1 MRHVRSEYQILQTLK
16 SLWIRSHNIYMGYTP
31 ERNEDT
37 TMKKKILMLMAA
49 SMLATNVVGCSA
61 GTEIPVASSEDTT
74 ENTETKAETEAESDT
89 TEAEDAAEKSS
100 YENSEDGGHAIHA
113 DGEDISYENIK
124 VNKTGESGSEE
135 ADFYGDNAAVFAE
148 NGANLNI
155 KNAEITTDGGH
166 ANAVFSYG
174 EGTTVNIS
182 DSTIRTASNNSGGLM
197 TTGGGTMNAENL
209 NIITQGGSSAAIR
222 SDRGGGTV
230 NVDGGYYETNGSGS
244 PAIYSTADITV
255 KNAELVS
262 NVAQGVV
269 VEGKNSVALENVKM
283 TANNIKKN
291 SKKSDVYQ
299 AVMLY
304 QSMSGDADEGT
315 AVFKMTG
322 GSLVNKNGGI
332 FYVNNTT
339 AEIDIENV
347 DFTYASDDFLRIE
360 KAGWGSEG
368 SNGGQVTFTAAKQEF
383 EGNTVVDSI
392 STLNMYLND
401 GTLYSGAI
409 NTDGAAGAV
418 YVEISEDSTW
428 KLTGDSYIT
437 SLSCDEDAI
446 DLNGFTLY
454 VNGTAYE
461 EGTSSTG
468 TAVEAYKSS
477 SSDKNGKSGK
487 AEKPDMKDNSGKGE
501 KGSKPDGD
509 HAKSGNSEKPSG
521 KPSGKPDGNN
531 SKSESGKTGSKPD
544 GDHAKPENG
553 EKPSG
558 KPDRKPGSSAE
569 SGDQSSANSETSQ
582 DNSSKN

>member
-1 MRHVRSEYQILQTLK
+1 MRHVRNEFLILQTFK
-16 SLWIRSHNIYMGYTP
+16 SLWITTHNIHMGYIP
-31 ERNEDT
+31 GRNEDT

-49 SMLATNVVGCSA
+49 SMLAANVVGCSA

-74 ENTETKAETEAESDT
+74 ENKETPTETGAESDT
-89 TEAEDAAEKSS
+89 TEAEEAAEDSS
-100 YENSEDGGHAIHA
+100 ENANYENTEDGGHAIHA

-124 VNKTGESGSEE
+124 VTKTGESGSEE

-148 NGANLNI
+148 NGAALTI

-182 DSTIRTASNNSGGLM
+182 DSTIRTNSNNSGGLM

-209 NIITQGGSSAAIR
+209 DIITQGGSSAAIR
-222 SDRGGGTV
+222 SDRGGGIV

-269 VEGKNSVALENVKM
+269 VEGKNSVTLENVSM

-315 AVFKMTG
+315 AIFKMIG

-360 KAGWGSEG
+360 AAGWGSEG
-368 SNGGQVTFTAAKQEF
+368 SNGGQVTFTAAKQKF

-409 NTDGAAGAV
+409 NTDGTAGAV

-437 SLSCDEDAI
+437 SLTCDEDAI

-487 AEKPDMKDNSGKGE
+487 AEKPDMKDKSGKGE

-509 HAKSGNSEKPSG
+509 HANSGKGE

-531 SKSESGKTGSKPD
+531 SKSESGKKGSKPHD
-544 GDHAKPENG
+544 DHAKSENG

-558 KPDRKPGSSAE
+558 KPDRMPGSS
-569 SGDQSSANSETSQ
+569 SGSGEKS
-582 DNSSKN
+582 

>member
-1 MRHVRSEYQILQTLK
+1 
-16 SLWIRSHNIYMGYTP
+16 
-31 ERNEDT
+31 
-37 TMKKKILMLMAA
+37 MKKKLLMMMAVSA
-49 SMLATNVVGCSA
+49 LAANVVACNA
-61 GTEIPVASSEDTT
+61 TTEIPVAASEAATDSSEAQADSESKTDI
-74 ENTETKAETEAESDT
+74 ETKAEGNAIADADSKT
-89 TEAEDAAEKSS
+89 TEKGTETDSEKTL
-100 YENSEDGGHAIHA
+100 YENTEDGGHAILA
-113 DGEDISYENIK
+113 DGENASYENIEVK
-124 VNKTGESGSEE
+124 KTGESDSEE

-148 NGANLNI
+148 NGASLSI
-155 KNAEITTDGGH
+155 KNAEISTDGGH

-182 DSTIRTASNNSGGLM
+182 DSTIKTNSNNSGGLM

-269 VEGKNSVALENVKM
+269 VEGKNSVILDNVKM
-283 TANNIKKN
+283 TASNTTKN

-315 AVFKMTG
+315 AKFKMTG

-360 KAGWGSEG
+360 AAGWGSEG

-383 EGNTVVDSI
+383 EGNTIVDSI
-392 STLNMYLND
+392 STLNMHLND

-409 NTDGAAGAV
+409 NTDGTAGAV
-418 YVEISEDSTW
+418 YVDISEDSTW

-437 SLSCDEDAI
+437 SLTCDEDAI
-446 DLNGFTLY
+446 DLNGYTLY
-454 VNGTAYE
+454 VNGEAYE
-461 EGTSSTG
+461 EGTASTG
-468 TAVEAYKSS
+468 TAVPAYKGSA
-477 SSDKNGKSGK
+477 SDKNSKSGK
-487 AEKPDMKDNSGKGE
+487 SKNDMRPDSENAKPAGETTKPEKRTKSSENKSSDNASSKKKGK
-501 KGSKPDGD
+501 
-509 HAKSGNSEKPSG
+509 KSVT
-521 KPSGKPDGNN
+521 
-531 SKSESGKTGSKPD
+531 SESGKKSSNSDDKKSKD
-544 GDHAKPENG
+544 
-553 EKPSG
+553 
-558 KPDRKPGSSAE
+558 SSAKNK
-569 SGDQSSANSETSQ
+569 SK
-582 DNSSKN
+582 DNL

>member
-1 MRHVRSEYQILQTLK
+1 
-16 SLWIRSHNIYMGYTP
+16 
-31 ERNEDT
+31 
-37 TMKKKILMLMAA
+37 MKKKILMLMAA
-49 SMLATNVVGCSA
+49 SMLAANVVGCSA

-113 DGEDISYENIK
+113 DGEDISYENIS

-148 NGANLNI
+148 NGATLTI

-182 DSTIRTASNNSGGLM
+182 DSTIRTNSNNSGGLM

-209 NIITQGGSSAAIR
+209 DIITQGGSSAAIR

-322 GSLVNKNGGI
+322 GSLINKNGGI

-360 KAGWGSEG
+360 AAGWGSEG

-401 GTLYSGAI
+401 GTLYSGSI

-477 SSDKNGKSGK
+477 SSDKNDKLGKGDK
-487 AEKPDMKDNSGKGE
+487 SGKGE
-501 KGSKPDGD
+501 KGSKSDGDHAKSGKDEKPSGKPDGDHSNSENGKKGSKPDGD
-509 HAKSGNSEKPSG
+509 HAKSG
-521 KPSGKPDGNN
+521 
-531 SKSESGKTGSKPD
+531 KS
-544 GDHAKPENG
+544 

-558 KPDRKPGSSAE
+558 KPDRKPGTSSE
-569 SGDQSSANSETSQ
+569 SGEQSSANSDKATQ
-582 DNSSKN
+582 DNSSRN

>member
-1 MRHVRSEYQILQTLK
+1 
-16 SLWIRSHNIYMGYTP
+16 MGYIP

-37 TMKKKILMLMAA
+37 TMKKKILILMAS
-49 SMLATNVVGCSA
+49 SMLAANVVGCSA
-61 GTEIPVASSEDTT
+61 GTEIPVASSEDIT
-74 ENTETKAETEAESDT
+74 ENNETKAEAET
-89 TEAEDAAEKSS
+89 TEAEEATEAEAEKTS
-100 YENSEDGGHAIHA
+100 YENTEDGGHAIHA
-113 DGEDISYENIK
+113 DGENISYENIK

-148 NGANLNI
+148 NGATLNI

-174 EGTTVNIS
+174 EDTTVNIS
-182 DSTIRTASNNSGGLM
+182 DSTIRTNSNNSGGLM

-209 NIITQGGSSAAIR
+209 DIITQGGSSAAIR

-269 VEGKNSVALENVKM
+269 VEGKNSVTLENVNM

-322 GSLVNKNGGI
+322 GSLINKNGGI

-360 KAGWGSEG
+360 AAGWGSEG

-401 GTLYSGAI
+401 GTLYSGSI

-454 VNGTAYE
+454 VNGSTYE

-487 AEKPDMKDNSGKGE
+487 AERPDMKDKSGKGE

-509 HAKSGNSEKPSG
+509 HAKSGKGE
-521 KPSGKPDGNN
+521 KPSGKPDGDH
-531 SKSESGKTGSKPD
+531 SKSEKGSKPD
-544 GDHAKPENG
+544 GNHAKSENG

-558 KPDRKPGSSAE
+558 KPDRRPGSSSE
-569 SGDQSSANSETSQ
+569 SRDKSSTNSDETAQ
-582 DNSSKN
+582 ENSLNN

>member
-1 MRHVRSEYQILQTLK
+1 
-16 SLWIRSHNIYMGYTP
+16 
-31 ERNEDT
+31 
-37 TMKKKILMLMAA
+37 MKKKILMLMAA
-49 SMLATNVVGCSA
+49 SMLAANVVGCSA

-113 DGEDISYENIK
+113 DGEDISYENIS

-148 NGANLNI
+148 NGATLTI

-182 DSTIRTASNNSGGLM
+182 DSTIRTNSNNSGGLM

-209 NIITQGGSSAAIR
+209 DIITQGGSSAAIR

-262 NVAQGVV
+262 NAAQGVV

-322 GSLVNKNGGI
+322 GSLINKNGGI

-360 KAGWGSEG
+360 AAGWGSEG

-401 GTLYSGAI
+401 GTLYSGSI

-477 SSDKNGKSGK
+477 SSDKNDKLGKGDK
-487 AEKPDMKDNSGKGE
+487 SGKGE

-509 HAKSGNSEKPSG
+509 HAKSGKDE
-521 KPSGKPDGNN
+521 KPSGKPDGDHSN
-531 SKSESGKTGSKPD
+531 SENGKKGSKPD
-544 GDHAKPENG
+544 GDHAKSG
-553 EKPSG
+553 KSEKPSG
-558 KPDRKPGSSAE
+558 KPDRKPGTSSE
-569 SGDQSSANSETSQ
+569 SGEQSSANSDKATQ

>member
-1 MRHVRSEYQILQTLK
+1 
-16 SLWIRSHNIYMGYTP
+16 
-31 ERNEDT
+31 
-37 TMKKKILMLMAA
+37 MKKKILMLMAA
-49 SMLATNVVGCSA
+49 SMLAANVVGCSA

-74 ENTETKAETEAESDT
+74 ENTETKAETEVESDT

-113 DGEDISYENIK
+113 DGEDISYENIS

-148 NGANLNI
+148 NGATLTI

-182 DSTIRTASNNSGGLM
+182 DSTIRTNSNNSGGLM

-209 NIITQGGSSAAIR
+209 DIITQGGSSAAIR

-322 GSLVNKNGGI
+322 GSLINKNGGI

-347 DFTYASDDFLRIE
+347 VFTYASDDFLRIE
-360 KAGWGSEG
+360 AAGWGSEG
-368 SNGGQVTFTAAKQEF
+368 SNGGQVTFTAANQEF

-401 GTLYSGAI
+401 GTLYSGSI

-468 TAVEAYKSS
+468 SAVEAYKSS
-477 SSDKNGKSGK
+477 SSDKNDKLGKGDK
-487 AEKPDMKDNSGKGE
+487 SGKGE

-509 HAKSGNSEKPSG
+509 HTKSGKDE
-521 KPSGKPDGNN
+521 KPSGKPDGDHSN
-531 SKSESGKTGSKPD
+531 SENGKKGSKPD
-544 GDHAKPENG
+544 GNHAK
-553 EKPSG
+553 
-558 KPDRKPGSSAE
+558 
-569 SGDQSSANSETSQ
+569 
-582 DNSSKN
+582 

>member
-1 MRHVRSEYQILQTLK
+1 
-16 SLWIRSHNIYMGYTP
+16 
-31 ERNEDT
+31 
-37 TMKKKILMLMAA
+37 MKKKILMLMAA
-49 SMLATNVVGCSA
+49 SMLATNIVACSA
-61 GTEIPVASSEDTT
+61 ETEIPVVTSEDTT
-74 ENTETKAETEAESDT
+74 ENNDSASDSGTEAASQEDKKDVESHEEKT
-89 TEAEDAAEKSS
+89 TF
-100 YENSEDGGHAIHA
+100 ENDEDGGHAIHA
-113 DGEDISYENIK
+113 DGEDISYENIEVK
-124 VNKTGESGSEE
+124 KTGESGSEE

-148 NGANLNI
+148 NGATLNI

-182 DSTIRTASNNSGGLM
+182 DSTIRTNSNNSGGLM

-209 NIITQGGSSAAIR
+209 DIITQGGSSAAIR

-230 NVDGGYYETNGSGS
+230 NVTGGYYETNGSGS

-269 VEGKNSVALENVKM
+269 VEGKNSVVLDNVNL
-283 TANNIKKN
+283 TANNTKKN

-315 AVFKMTG
+315 AIFKMNG

-339 AEIDIENV
+339 AEIDIEDV

-360 KAGWGSEG
+360 AAGWGSEG
-368 SNGGQVTFTAAKQEF
+368 SNGGQVTFTATKQAF
-383 EGNTVVDSI
+383 EGNTVVDNI

-401 GTLYSGAI
+401 GTVYSGAI

-437 SLSCDEDAI
+437 SLTCDEDAI

-468 TAVEAYKSS
+468 EAVDAYKGST
-477 SSDKNGKSGK
+477 SDKNTKSDKGKN
-487 AEKPDMKDNSGKGE
+487 D
-501 KGSKPDGD
+501 SKPD
-509 HAKSGNSEKPSG
+509 S
-521 KPSGKPDGNN
+521 
-531 SKSESGKTGSKPD
+531 
-544 GDHAKPENG
+544 DHAKPGNG

-558 KPDRKPGSSAE
+558 KPDKKPESSE
-569 SGDQSSANSETSQ
+569 NGKK
-582 DNSSKN
+582 SSKNSDEKSNDSSSKKMSADKKE

>member
-1 MRHVRSEYQILQTLK
+1 
-16 SLWIRSHNIYMGYTP
+16 
-31 ERNEDT
+31 
-37 TMKKKILMLMAA
+37 
-49 SMLATNVVGCSA
+49 
-61 GTEIPVASSEDTT
+61 
-74 ENTETKAETEAESDT
+74 
-89 TEAEDAAEKSS
+89 
-100 YENSEDGGHAIHA
+100 
-113 DGEDISYENIK
+113 
-124 VNKTGESGSEE
+124 
-135 ADFYGDNAAVFAE
+135 
-148 NGANLNI
+148 
-155 KNAEITTDGGH
+155 
-166 ANAVFSYG
+166 
-174 EGTTVNIS
+174 
-182 DSTIRTASNNSGGLM
+182 
-197 TTGGGTMNAENL
+197 
-209 NIITQGGSSAAIR
+209 
-222 SDRGGGTV
+222 
-230 NVDGGYYETNGSGS
+230 
-244 PAIYSTADITV
+244 
-255 KNAELVS
+255 
-262 NVAQGVV
+262 
-269 VEGKNSVALENVKM
+269 
-283 TANNIKKN
+283 
-291 SKKSDVYQ
+291 
-299 AVMLY
+299 
-304 QSMSGDADEGT
+304 GT

-409 NTDGAAGAV
+409 NTDGAAGSV
-418 YVEISEDSTW
+418 YVDISEDSTW

-461 EGTSSTG
+461 EGTSLTG

-477 SSDKNGKSGK
+477 SSDMNGKSGK
-487 AEKPDMKDNSGKGE
+487 AEKPDMKDKSRKGE
-501 KGSKPDGD
+501 KGSNPDGD

-521 KPSGKPDGNN
+521 KPSEKPDGNN

-558 KPDRKPGSSAE
+558 KPDIKPGSSAE

-582 DNSSKN
+582 KSFLPKR